1 MGDNKFVPW
10 VLQSFDQLDRI
21 LNAFPLD
28 DSGGLKNDYIVGLK
42 TYGGLEVPAAFR
54 MARGWIFEIEH
65 VGNYCSFI
73 FRCDRMA

>member
-42 TYGGLEVPAAFR
+42 TYGGLEIPAAFGWL
-54 MARGWIFEIEH
+54 RGGFSKSNTLGII
-65 VGNYCSFI
+65 VAAMPV
-73 FRCDRMA
+73 R